1 MNKYLKLLFLIVI
14 LHLIFVSFSIKSSFY
29 GDEVFFIR
37 VVDSIVSNNSPI
49 TNHSFMHL
57 NDDGLWHPPLY
68 IYLLSIPA
76 RLWGDNSLFLRS
88 ISIIFNIGVILLV
101 YFFSLFLLGKEN
113 EKWAL
118 LAVAF
123 YALNPLTIQSSI
135 ILDIDGGVLNF
146 FTLLFAFL
154 FVKGKNSI
162 YLILSFLLVL
172 WTKFTGVVIIIG
184 ALFFYSLIY
193 WNLKD
198 LKKNLFVIISGIA
211 LFLFQFLLYTN
222 FLGLRFMTP
231 FEHSSILNH
240 IHEIIKNTAS
250 TVSRSVWSVKLFFY
264 FAVPLFILLF
274 FILSYHF
281 IKNRLYKQYK
291 EITFVWLM
299 GMVTILFFLFIGPT
313 GWNFPKYYITAL
325 PFISIFSAFALNK
338 LKVKIAK
345 KDFAWIIILLIVIP
359 VYLFFTL
366 GDPLIP
372 EIQLISGVTSF
383 SAVISAMSTRLL
395 FYFVVPII
403 IGIFVMYKS
412 KTKNKFVVLL
422 CVLTFVLYLYLGVL
436 QATAS
441 YSTHNLYGTEGIRDT
456 VSYFKENNISA
467 ENIATYPDIG
477 YYIGYNR
484 YYDLTFVYNDKVRL
498 DEWVL
503 NNEKVEYIVML
514 EKDFGRIGEENLG
527 SFEGIKQIGDYYILK
542 RK

>member
-1 MNKYLKLLFLIVI
+1 M
-14 LHLIFVSFSIKSSFY
+14 
-29 GDEVFFIR
+29 GDEVIFIKTAN
-37 VVDSIVSNNSPI
+37 SIVETGSPVF
-49 TNHSFMHL
+49 NYNFM
-57 NDDGLWHPPLY
+57 NTKDEGLFHPPIY
-68 IYLLSIPA
+68 IYLLSMLIRFLGSSEISL
-76 RLWGDNSLFLRS
+76 RLLSILF
-88 ISIIFNIGVILLV
+88 NVGVILLV
-101 YFFSLFLLGKEN
+101 YFLSLFLLGKEN

-118 LAVAF
+118 LAIAF

-135 ILDIDGGVLNF
+135 ILDMDGGVLNF

-198 LKKNLFVIISGIA
+198 LKKNLFIIGSGIA
-211 LFLFQFLLYTN
+211 LFLFQFLLYTS

-240 IHEIIKNTAS
+240 IHEIIKNTTS
-250 TVSRSVWSVKLFFY
+250 TVSRSIWSVKLFFY
-264 FAVPLFILLF
+264 FAVPFFILLF
-274 FILSYHF
+274 FILSYYF
-281 IKNRLYKQYK
+281 IKNKNYKQHK

-299 GMVTILFFLFIGPT
+299 GMITILFFLFIGPT

-325 PFISIFSAFALNK
+325 PFISIFSAFMLQK
-338 LKVKIAK
+338 LKVKIDK
-345 KDFAWIIILLIVIP
+345 KDFAWIVILLIVIP
-359 VYLFFTL
+359 IYLFFTL

-383 SAVISAMSTRLL
+383 SAVISAMSTRLWL
-395 FYFVVPII
+395 YFVAPII

-412 KTKNKFVVLL
+412 KTKNKFIILL
-422 CVLTFVLYLYLGVL
+422 CVLTFTLYLYIGII

-441 YSTHNLYGTEGIRDT
+441 YSTHNLYGTQGIRGV
-456 VSYFKENNISA
+456 VSYFQDRNISS

-477 YYIGYNR
+477 YYLGYNR
-484 YYDLTFVYNDKVRL
+484 YYDLTFVYNDEVRL

-514 EKDFGRIGEENLG
+514 EKDFSRIGEENLG